1 MGLVQ
6 DTTDAMLDQWKL
18 ERPELDTSGMAVVL
32 RVLQASGAFSERLK
46 RLLEPSNLTPWEFDV
61 LSALRRVGKPWGVP
75 SKDLCESAMLTSGAM
90 SNRID
95 RLEERGLVKR
105 RPNPLDRRSTMVH
118 LTRKGLA
125 RVDRVIGLRMEDA
138 VESVQSLR
146 SKDRAELARLLRLV
160 VLGLEDEV
168 SSD

>member
-1 MGLVQ
+1 
-6 DTTDAMLDQWKL
+6 
-18 ERPELDTSGMAVVL
+18 
-32 RVLQASGAFSERLK
+32 
-46 RLLEPSNLTPWEFDV
+46 
-61 LSALRRVGKPWGVP
+61 
-75 SKDLCESAMLTSGAM
+75 
-90 SNRID
+90 
-95 RLEERGLVKR
+95 
-105 RPNPLDRRSTMVH
+105 MVH